1 MLAFIL
7 STYEMSV
14 FNGEIIDLISSD
26 KKERK

>member
-1 MLAFIL
+1 MIAFIL

-26 KKERK
+26 QKERI